1 MQRLSPRKIRWTQI
15 YRRVNKKGISVEVRA
30 KRTRRTVKHERAV
43 VGASWDEIRA
53 KRTEKPEARAAARQA
68 AKDAKKSSKVRI
80 NADIMRW
87 EISWFSSLLHSLLLP
102 RRLKLK
108 HLWIVQCSNKTTF
121 NWRQNNI
128 HSCLY
133 I

>member
-1 MQRLSPRKIRWTQI
+1 MNRLEICSFSGYKIYPAKGKVFTFRFINGKTESYFLQRLSPRKIRWTQI

-68 AKDAKKSSKVRI
+68 AKDAKKSSKP
-80 NADIMRW
+80 AAA
-87 EISWFSSLLHSLLLP
+87 
-102 RRLKLK
+102 KK
-108 HLWIVQCSNKTTF
+108 A
-121 NWRQNNI
+121 
-128 HSCLY
+128 
-133 I
+133 